1 MATGEIKELSNKF
14 YNEMVAIRHEIH
26 MNPEI
31 GFEEI
36 NTSTLVIKTL
46 EKYGISYKSGI
57 AKTGVLGILEGKNP
71 GKTVLLRADMDALIL
86 QEESG
91 VTYASKVP
99 NRMHACGHDG
109 HTAGLLGAA
118 MILSQLKDEFDGT
131 IKFIFQPAEETE
143 GGALPMIEAG
153 ILEDPM
159 VDAAFGCHLWGELQ
173 EGSVRVAHG
182 PMMAARDTFEIEIIG
197 KGGHGANPHFTID
210 PITISAYVI
219 TMLQSIVS
227 RRIDPLESAVVT
239 IGSIKG
245 GDAHNIIPNSV
256 KISGTVRTLNEKVRN
271 QVSIEMENIIQG
283 VVSTHG
289 ADYNFYYEKKYPVLI
304 NSPEI
309 TDLAQKA
316 FSKIVGSDHVAELEK
331 PSMGGEDFA
340 FIAQK
345 VPSSFVYVGIAE
357 DINNPP
363 LHHNPLFQWND
374 KNLKILAQGYA
385 QMAIDFLM
393 LIKKTF

>member
-1 MATGEIKELSNKF
+1 MITAEIKNLSDEF
-14 YNEMVAIRHEIH
+14 YNEIVEIRHDIH

-36 NTSTLVIKTL
+36 KTSSLVMKTL
-46 EKYGISYKSGI
+46 DKYGIPYTSGI
-57 AKTGVLGILEGKNP
+57 AKTGVLGILEGKKP
-71 GKTVLLRADMDALIL
+71 GKTVLLRADMDALVL

-91 VTYASKVP
+91 VAYSSKIP

-118 MILSQLKDEFDGT
+118 MILSQLKDKFDGT
-131 IKFIFQPAEETE
+131 IKFMFQPAEETE

-153 ILEDPM
+153 ILENPK
-159 VDAAFGCHLWGELQ
+159 VDAAFGCHVWGELE
-173 EGSVRVAHG
+173 EGAVRVYRGA
-182 PMMAARDTFEIEIIG
+182 MMAAPDTFEIEIRG
-197 KGGHGANPHFTID
+197 KGGHGASPHLTID

-227 RRIDPLESAVVT
+227 RRIDSLESAVIT

-256 KISGTVRTLNEKVRN
+256 RLYGTVRTLSEKVRN
-271 QVSIEMENIIQG
+271 QIPIEMENVIKG

-289 ADYNFYYEKKYPVLI
+289 ADYTFSYEKVFPVLI
-304 NSPEI
+304 NDPKI
-309 TDLAQKA
+309 TDIAQNA
-316 FSKIVGSDHVAELEK
+316 LSKIVGLNQVKELEK

-340 FIAQK
+340 YIAQH
-345 VPSSFVYVGIAE
+345 VPSSFVYIGIAE
-357 DINNPP
+357 DMDNPP
-363 LHHNPLFQWND
+363 MHHNPSFKWND
-374 KNLKILAQGYA
+374 KNLKILAQGYT
-385 QMAIDFLM
+385 QMAIEFLTM
-393 LIKKTF
+393 KE